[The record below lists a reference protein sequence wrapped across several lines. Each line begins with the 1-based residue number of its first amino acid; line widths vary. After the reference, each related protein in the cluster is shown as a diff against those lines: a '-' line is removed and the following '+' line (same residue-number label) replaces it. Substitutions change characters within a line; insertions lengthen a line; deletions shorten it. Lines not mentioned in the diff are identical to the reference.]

1 MMESISEIIV
11 AFVVGYILNNFVMSK
26 KLTDIQQQIKDLSSN
41 LLQLNIQADNI
52 KNSDLERRIVRIE
65 EHIKGE

>member
-11 AFVVGYILNNFVMSK
+11 AFVVGYVLNNFVMSK

-41 LLQLNIQADNI
+41 LLRLNIQADNI

>member
-1 MMESISEIIV
+1 MESISEIIV